1 MRADQLIG
9 ADSFLEYAFLRW
21 VLQPAVVPA
30 LLAYVVAQYE
40 VVSGERRYR
49 VDYAIVGATRTFAVE
64 LDGFAF
70 HSSRQA
76 FTYDRLR
83 QNDLQAVGLVVA
95 RFSYDAVRAETA
107 RCVRQ
112 LQELLRADP
121 LLGDLLVDRPQIE
134 IPAMDPSPLHAFD
147 PPPTPGPGRPA
158 TRGYFATVR
167 DKLNLGTLRTCQV
180 EAYAA
185 LANYYATGGR
195 RAACVMAVG
204 AGKTATGVVACL
216 ACARRRALIVTP
228 GGVIRGVFDRA
239 LDHNATGNVLYGLPG
254 GPLIPGA
261 PPPRVLTL
269 DREEGAI
276 SAVGRDDLLAA
287 DIIVTNFHALG
298 DGTRPGDLLAKLRPD
313 DIDLIVVDEA
323 HIAAAA
329 SYQRLFAH
337 FTAARTLLMSACFQ
351 RLDGRPIA
359 ADVVYR
365 YLLVD
370 AIADGN
376 AKNPRVRRF
385 APDTA
390 RTTYEVAWP
399 DGRRREI
406 VGREALLAVLDD
418 ERQLARITAHSEASI
433 RLVMRAARAAL
444 DRQAA
449 QLAPV
454 KPRALFAALGERH
467 AEQVARI
474 ANEEGI
480 PTAHLHHAMGEGA
493 IRAIRARF
501 ERDSGDLQGLVQL
514 RMLGQGYDFPPI
526 AVVVPLRPYRSFG
539 AFYQFIGRGIR
550 AIAHPAIAA
559 RFAPGEQI
567 LDIAYHA
574 ELGLDEHIEA
584 IYRENDMDPIAL
596 GVLDVT
602 RAEGAAGDAATGAGR
617 AATAHPEAVVLFER
631 GRIEER
637 FLHDAARL
645 ARRSEERDREGL
657 ASAYAAYAQMT
668 DTPVPFEEYVRIMR
682 QVHGH

>member
-1 MRADQLIG
+1 VIG

-30 LLAYVVAQYE
+30 FFKHVVAQYA
-40 VVSGERRYR
+40 VAIGERRYR

-83 QNDLQAVGLVVA
+83 QNDLQATGLIVA
-95 RFSYDAVRAETA
+95 RFSYDAIRAETA

-121 LLGDLLVDRPQIE
+121 LLRGLLVEHPRIA

-147 PPPTPGPGRPA
+147 PPPTRGRGRPA
-158 TRGYFATVR
+158 ARGYFATVR
-167 DKLNLGTLRTCQV
+167 DKLNLGTLRACQV

-228 GGVIRGVFDRA
+228 GSVIRGVFDRA
-239 LDHNATGNVLYGLPG
+239 LDHTTTGNVLYGLPG

-269 DREEGAI
+269 DREDGAI
-276 SAVGRDDLLAA
+276 RAIGRDDLLAA

-298 DGTRPGDLLAKLRPD
+298 DGTAAGDLLAKLRPG

-337 FTAARTLLMSACFQ
+337 FADARTLLMSACFQ

-370 AIADGN
+370 SIADGN
-376 AKNPRVRRF
+376 AKNPRIRRF

-406 VGREALLAVLDD
+406 VGREALLAILDD
-418 ERQLARITAHSEASI
+418 ERQLARITARSDESI

-444 DRQAA
+444 ERQATL
-449 QLAPV
+449 LAPV

-526 AVVVPLRPYRSFG
+526 AVVAPLRPYRSFG
-539 AFYQFIGRGIR
+539 EFYQFIGRGIR
-550 AIAHPAIAA
+550 VIAHPALAA
-559 RFAPGEQI
+559 RFAPGEQF
-567 LDIAYHA
+567 LDIVYHA

-584 IYRENDMDPIAL
+584 IYRENDMDPLPLAE
-596 GVLDVT
+596 LDADRFQA
-602 RAEGAAGDAATGAGR
+602 RADNVVAGDGR
-617 AATAHPEAVVLFER
+617 AVPVQPEAVVLFER

-637 FLHDAARL
+637 ILHDAARL
-645 ARRSEERDREGL
+645 ARRGEERDREGL
-657 ASAYAAYAQMT
+657 ASAYAAYAQLT

-682 QVHGH
+682 QVHGHGH

>member
-1 MRADQLIG
+1 M
-9 ADSFLEYAFLRW
+9 
-21 VLQPAVVPA
+21 
-30 LLAYVVAQYE
+30 
-40 VVSGERRYR
+40 
-49 VDYAIVGATRTFAVE
+49 
-64 LDGFAF
+64 
-70 HSSRQA
+70 
-76 FTYDRLR
+76 
-83 QNDLQAVGLVVA
+83 
-95 RFSYDAVRAETA
+95 
-107 RCVRQ
+107 
-112 LQELLRADP
+112 
-121 LLGDLLVDRPQIE
+121 
-134 IPAMDPSPLHAFD
+134 
-147 PPPTPGPGRPA
+147 
-158 TRGYFATVR
+158 
-167 DKLNLGTLRTCQV
+167 
-180 EAYAA
+180 
-185 LANYYATGGR
+185 
-195 RAACVMAVG
+195 
-204 AGKTATGVVACL
+204 
-216 ACARRRALIVTP
+216 
-228 GGVIRGVFDRA
+228 
-239 LDHNATGNVLYGLPG
+239 LYGLPG

-276 SAVGRDDLLAA
+276 SAVGRDELLAA
-287 DIIVTNFHALG
+287 DIVVTNFHALG

-337 FTAARTLLMSACFQ
+337 FAAARTLLMSACFQ

-418 ERQLARITAHSEASI
+418 ERQLARITARSEASI

-444 DRQAA
+444 DRQAV

-539 AFYQFIGRGIR
+539 EFYQFIGRGIR
-550 AIAHPAIAA
+550 AIAQPAIAA

-574 ELGLDEHIEA
+574 ELGLDERIEA

-637 FLHDAARL
+637 LLHDAARL

-657 ASAYAAYAQMT
+657 ASAYAAYAQLT